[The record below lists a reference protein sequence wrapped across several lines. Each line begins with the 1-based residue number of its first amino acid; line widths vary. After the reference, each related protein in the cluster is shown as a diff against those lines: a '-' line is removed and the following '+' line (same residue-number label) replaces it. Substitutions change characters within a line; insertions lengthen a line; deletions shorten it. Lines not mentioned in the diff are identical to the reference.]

1 MRSLTVAEIRF
12 TEALITE
19 ADATATA
26 IAAVLGDGVTALR
39 ATANWLRGIRDTGVL
54 ASGDVAVSE
63 TVALPDPPWPCG
75 HRELTPGCDRCGDIT
90 AAWWAETKRRLAQSH
105 GQAAAGFCDRKGTG

>member
-1 MRSLTVAEIRF
+1 MRGLTIAEIRC

-26 IAAVLGDGVTALR
+26 IAAVLGEDAIAVQEMR
-39 ATANWLRGIRDTGVL
+39 ATADWLRGIRGTGVL
-54 ASGDVAVSE
+54 VSDSKAASE

-75 HRELTPGCDRCGDIT
+75 HRELTPGCGDCGDIT
-90 AAWWAETKRRLAQSH
+90 VAWWAETKRRTAEMH
-105 GQAAAGFCDRKGTG
+105 GQTTSEFYGS